1 MNAST
6 QTEHHE
12 LADELLNFVDR
23 GMVAQ
28 LMELVHSE
36 RVFTDLLI
44 EEGERVMAKGPL
56 GWEPVDSVKPTGR
69 EAMAD
74 ILAKLDPDWENTIQ
88 NRAIN
93 RPVDL
98 EEWRL
103 RVNAY
108 LAHGGKKLMMA
119 IRKIPVRPIALKDT
133 GLPAS
138 SRLMLESPR
147 GLILISGAT
156 GSGKSTTL
164 AALLDAINE
173 ARSAH
178 IVTIEDP
185 IEYRFERKK
194 AIFSQREVGV
204 DVANFFEGVRDAMR
218 QSPNVIA
225 IGEIRDRDTAD
236 TALLAAESGH
246 LVLGT
251 LHANSA
257 GGAVQK
263 LLGYFG
269 SGEREARLASLAATL
284 VGVVSQVL
292 LPAADAKGYALAAE
306 LLFNHK
312 RQFARV
318 LDDPEKIATLLDRK
332 EDGVSRSM
340 ADAMVELVG
349 AKRVTKIE
357 ALRATAA
364 GQGALYE
371 RLKSAA

>member
-1 MNAST
+1 MN
-6 QTEHHE
+6 EHQD
-12 LADELLNFVDR
+12 LGGELLNFVER
-23 GMVAQ
+23 GIVAQ

-44 EEGERVMAKGPL
+44 EENEPVMAKGPL
-56 GWEPVDSVKPTGR
+56 GWEPVASMKSTGR
-69 EAMAD
+69 EALAEL
-74 ILAKLDPDWENTIQ
+74 LAKLDPDWENTIQ
-88 NRAIN
+88 SRAIN

-98 EEWRL
+98 MEWRL

-108 LAHGGKKLMMA
+108 LAHGGAKLMMA
-119 IRKIPVRPIALKDT
+119 IRKIPARPIALKDT

-138 SRLMLESPR
+138 ARLMLDHPR
-147 GLILISGAT
+147 GLVLIAGAT

-164 AALLDAINE
+164 AALLDAVNE

-194 AIFSQREVGV
+194 SIFSQREVGV
-204 DVANFFEGVRDAMR
+204 DVASLFEGVRDAMR

-225 IGEIRDRDTAD
+225 IGEVRDRDTAD
-236 TALLAAESGH
+236 AALLAAESGH
-246 LVLGT
+246 LVIGT

-257 GGAVQK
+257 AGAVQK
-263 LLGYFG
+263 LLGYFA
-269 SGEREARLASLAATL
+269 STEREARLATLAATL

-306 LLFNHK
+306 MMFNHK
-312 RQFARV
+312 RQFSRV
-318 LDDPEKIATLLDRK
+318 LGEPEKIATLLERK

-340 ADAMVELVG
+340 AEAMVELVG
-349 AKRVTKIE
+349 AKRVTKLDV
-357 ALRATAA
+357 LRAAAA
-364 GQGALYE
+364 GQAALYE